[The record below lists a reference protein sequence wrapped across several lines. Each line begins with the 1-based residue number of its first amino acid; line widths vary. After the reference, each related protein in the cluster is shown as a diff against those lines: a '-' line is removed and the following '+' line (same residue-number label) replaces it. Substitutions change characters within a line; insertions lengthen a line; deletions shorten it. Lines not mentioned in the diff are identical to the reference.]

1 MNALIRF
8 LLLLIV
14 VLGLAFLVQQFR
26 KQPAF
31 TSTPAK
37 TFDLGKTKT
46 EEHWSESDLNIR
58 RQLATQAQ
66 VSEKL
71 ITLNDVKFKNDFTD
85 FLFIKTPSYS
95 ILTEN
100 KSFAFQNAFQ
110 TLTTFEKQFRQFFSP
125 LIRIPKQKTMEVVFF
140 DSQKT
145 FDRFRSSIGVPA
157 WVAGFYNPHQH
168 RLFLFNAM
176 DISKTVPFASHVK
189 IPFRYQEILLP
200 TLTGQMDQVI
210 SIMRHEA
217 SHQLCAHYNI
227 LPPEA
232 ASWLHEGLAVYCEKT
247 QIGLPHRQYMTLLPY
262 VPKVSISELM
272 GAPHFS
278 GMDEKQ
284 VFVAYIMSWSLVYY
298 LMQNQRQ
305 AGFYQF
311 IREMNKNPSAST
323 NIQTLAKKLNTS
335 SGQLE
340 KDFELFMKQFSGSK
354 YSK

>member
-1 MNALIRF
+1 MNAFTRF
-8 LLLLIV
+8 LILLIV
-14 VLGLAFLVQQFR
+14 ILGIAFLIQQF
-26 KQPAF
+26 KQHPSSI
-31 TSTPAK
+31 STPGK
-37 TFDLGKTKT
+37 IFHLGQIKT
-46 EEHWSESDLNIR
+46 EERWSESDLKVR
-58 RQLATQAQ
+58 RQLANQAQ

-71 ITLNDVKFKNDFTD
+71 ITLNDVKFKNDFPD
-85 FLFIKTPSYS
+85 FYFIKTPSYS

-110 TLTTFEKQFRQFFSP
+110 TLTGFEKQFKQFFSP

-145 FDRFRSSIGVPA
+145 FDRFRLSIGVPN
-157 WVAGFYNPHQH
+157 WVAGFYNPDQH

-189 IPFRYQEILLP
+189 IPFKYQEILLP

-210 SIMRHEA
+210 SVMRHEA

-227 LPPEA
+227 LPPDA

-247 QIGLPHRQYMTLLPY
+247 QIGFPHRQYMTLLPY

-311 IREMNKNPSAST
+311 IREVNNNPSIST
-323 NIQTLAKKLNTS
+323 NIQILAGKLNLN